1 MQNAVIRRRRKRK
14 RRRTAKSKLIIIIYM
29 LSIVDYVMSHSY
41 RICKKALHNN
51 CRSDHEC
58 NVTEVEEKPT
68 ETSEHEKP
76 VKDNADN
83 CEGEDGSKK
92 KKKEEEK

>member
-1 MQNAVIRRRRKRK
+1 MW
-14 RRRTAKSKLIIIIYM
+14 
-29 LSIVDYVMSHSY
+29 SIVDYVMSHSY
-41 RICKKALHNN
+41 RICKQALHNN

-83 CEGEDGSKK
+83 CEGEDGLKK
-92 KKKEEEK
+92 KKKKKKKSKQ